1 VSRTTR
7 SVLAELRVFRALAR
21 ASLRSVLAYQSS
33 LLFGLLGSAFGM
45 LAMLYLWQAIL
56 ADGRASAGFDWPHMK
71 AYLLVAFVAGSVVSS
86 WTDYHLAF
94 RIQQGDVAMD
104 LIRPVDYQRA
114 RFAETVGFAGYEAGL
129 ALVVVVIAGLVF
141 GGVPWPEPATA
152 ALFVVSA
159 LLVLPLRFGIVYAT
173 GLLVFWTQ
181 NYVGIQMA
189 RVALVTL
196 FSGALVPFAF
206 FPDWLQTLAESLP
219 FAGMASTPA
228 LVFVGSLTGGDA
240 LRAVGIQAAWAA
252 GLWWLA
258 RVWWNRA
265 SRQLTVHGG

>member
-1 VSRTTR
+1 VSRTIK
-7 SVLAELRVFRALAR
+7 SVFAEMRVYRALAR
-21 ASLRSVLAYQSS
+21 AALRSVLAYQSS

-56 ADGRASAGFDWPHMK
+56 SDGRATAGFDWPHMK
-71 AYLLVAFVAGSVVSS
+71 AYLLVGFVAGSVVSG
-86 WTDYHLAF
+86 WTDYHMAY
-94 RIQQGDVAMD
+94 RILQGDVAMD
-104 LIRPVDYQRA
+104 LVRPVDYQRA
-114 RFAETVGFAGYEAGL
+114 RFAEVVGFAGYEAGL
-129 ALVVVVIAGLVF
+129 ALVVVVLSGLVF
-141 GGVPWPEPATA
+141 GGVPWPEPAAA

-159 LLVLPLRFGIVYAT
+159 LLVLPLRFGIVYAS
-173 GLLVFWTQ
+173 GLLIFWTQ

-189 RVALVTL
+189 RIALVTL

-206 FPDWLQTLAESLP
+206 FPDWLRAVADVLP

-228 LVFVGSLTGGDA
+228 LVFVGSLSGGDA
-240 LRAVGIQAAWAA
+240 LRAVAVQAAWAA

-258 RVWWNRA
+258 RAWWNRA